1 MRFVA
6 AIVAVLALVL
16 CFVVKS
22 AGVVGL
28 LVVVC
33 VLATV
38 VSVVGF
44 VSHRISANA
53 KSQVYLP
60 TPQERALLLKR
71 NERLREEHERRRS
84 EGHRLEP
91 DAPRPGPRP
100 GPGPKPPP
108 SG

>member
-1 MRFVA
+1 MTIFFNHLIEA
-6 AIVAVLALVL
+6 FLV
-16 CFVVKS
+16 S
-22 AGVVGL
+22 S
-28 LVVVC
+28 
-33 VLATV
+33 TV

-71 NERLREEHERRRS
+71 NERLREEHERRRN

-91 DAPRPGPRP
+91 DPPRS
-100 GPGPKPPP
+100 GPKPPP